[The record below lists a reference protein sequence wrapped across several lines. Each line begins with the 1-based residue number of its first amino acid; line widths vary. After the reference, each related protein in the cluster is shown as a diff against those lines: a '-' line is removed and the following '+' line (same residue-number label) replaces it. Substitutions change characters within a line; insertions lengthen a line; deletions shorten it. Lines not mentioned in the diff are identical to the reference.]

1 MLKFVV
7 LLVVLAAVSAEI
19 HRIKIHKT
27 QPKGGNH
34 VARHIAKKIAIN
46 ALKHKMRQWIG
57 ATITNDY
64 VYDYGNDYTN
74 QDTDYTNEGLENSMN
89 MYYYGEIS
97 IGTPPQYF
105 NVVFDTGSA
114 NLWIPSVQCL
124 STDVACKEHSQ
135 YNSSASSTYVPV
147 AQNFTIQYGTG
158 RVRGNLATDTVTI
171 NGLAIASQTF
181 GEAISQPG
189 NSFTGVQFDG
199 ILGMGFQQI
208 AIDYVVPPFYNL
220 YEQGLIDQPV
230 FGFYLARDGT
240 SEEGGQLTLGGTDS
254 SLVDGDLTYVPVT
267 KQGYW
272 QFAVTQITYNGSV
285 VSGPVQAIADTG
297 TSLIVVPADAYAKIN
312 QLIGAVYVQDE
323 WYVPCSTV
331 SSLPSIT
338 FTFGGTNFEL
348 PPSAYIQTY
357 NEGSYNSCVSTF
369 SYIGT
374 DFWIL
379 GDVFLGQF
387 YTEFDL
393 GQSRVGFGNL
403 A

>member
-1 MLKFVV
+1 MFKCLI
-7 LLVVLAAVSAEI
+7 LLVVLAVVSAEI

-27 QPKGGNH
+27 QPKKSHH
-34 VARHIAKKIAIN
+34 VARHIAKKVAIHV
-46 ALKHKMRQWIG
+46 LKHELRHWVG
-57 ATITNDY
+57 ETFNYDDGYDYSNDY
-64 VYDYGNDYTN
+64 PN
-74 QDTDYTNEGLENSMN
+74 QDTDYTNEELGNSMN

-124 STDVACKEHSQ
+124 STDVACQQHNQ
-135 YNSSASSTYVPV
+135 YNSSASSTFV
-147 AQNFTIQYGTG
+147 AVNENFTIEYGTG
-158 RVRGNLATDTVTI
+158 SVKGYLATDTVTI
-171 NGLAIASQTF
+171 NGLAITGQTF

-189 NSFTGVQFDG
+189 SSFTDVEFDG

-230 FGFYLARDGT
+230 FGFYLARNGT
-240 SEEGGQLTLGGTDS
+240 SDEGGQLTLGGTDYN
-254 SLVDGDLTYVPVT
+254 LIDGDLTYVPVT

-272 QFAVTQITYNGSV
+272 QFAVNQITWNGTV

-297 TSLIVVPADAYAKIN
+297 TSLIVVPADAYTKIN
-312 QLIGAVYVQDE
+312 ELIGAIYIQGE

-331 SSLPSIT
+331 DSLPVIT
-338 FTFGGTNFEL
+338 FNFGGTNFDL
-348 PPSAYIQTY
+348 PPSVYIQTY
-357 NEGSYNSCVSTF
+357 NEGEYDSCVSTF

-374 DFWIL
+374 EFWIL

-387 YTEFDL
+387 YTEFDF
-393 GQSRVGFGNL
+393 GQNRVGFGNL